1 MSLFE
6 KITRYWFYSSSIW
19 QMIGNF
25 HISESESCS
34 LLGSITIIMP
44 DNLIN
49 SSGGSSGTKF
59 SAASTSSVDVGWTL
73 LFSMNWRKESM
84 QFALDSN
91 WKYPAVGMLM
101 IAFRKNFWSP
111 NSVKSSLTK
120 SNEQLFKW
128 LLVATC
134 CVDDTEFLRFGDEKS
149 RRLFLII
156 RSTIMLTILLLLLAM
171 GEAIE
176 KQAVFLSSAVIL
188 DLVQMETVSDSIYIP
203 FFCRLVKEK
212 LNFFQK

>member
-19 QMIGNF
+19 QLIGNF
-25 HISESESCS
+25 HISESESCN

-73 LFSMNWRKESM
+73 MFSMNWRKESM

-120 SNEQLFKW
+120 SNEQLFKR

-188 DLVQMETVSDSIYIP
+188 DHVQMETGIRLYLYSVFFAVSLKKS
-203 FFCRLVKEK
+203 
-212 LNFFQK
+212 